1 MLSGLRSRP
10 TYVNWMAAAASL
22 FVLAVALTF
31 SKIAL
36 NVTGRRVDGRW
47 RLGC

>member
-1 MLSGLRSRP
+1 MLSGLRSRT
-10 TYVNWMAAAASL
+10 TYLNWLAIAASL
-22 FVLAVALTF
+22 FVFAVAVTV

-36 NVTGRRVDGRW
+36 NVTGRRVDGHW